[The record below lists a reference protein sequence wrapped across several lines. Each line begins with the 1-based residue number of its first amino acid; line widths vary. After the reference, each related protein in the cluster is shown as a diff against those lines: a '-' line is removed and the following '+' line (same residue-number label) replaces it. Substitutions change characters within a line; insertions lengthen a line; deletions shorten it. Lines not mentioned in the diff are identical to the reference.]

1 MPTAPLVGL
10 KVVIVGVGK
19 TLKVDALVIDIPL
32 VVTEIGP
39 VDAPAGTDVVILE
52 AFEDVT
58 TAVTPLKLTV
68 GEALKFVPVIVTVA
82 LTAPLFGVKLVMV
95 GVAKTLKLAELTIVM
110 PLVVMDIFP
119 VEVPDGT
126 TAVILE
132 EVEETTVAETPL
144 NNTTGDALKL
154 FPLIVMVAPAAPLV
168 GVKLDMLGVGN
179 TEKLDPLLIVIPF
192 TVIKIGPELAPIGT
206 LVAILDVVE
215 DDTVAAVPL
224 NDTMGVVIKF
234 VPEIFTGVPTAPL
247 RGVNPVI
254 VGISSTVKFEPLVIV
269 TPFTA
274 MEIGPVNAL
283 AGTVVVMVVAVDE
296 FTVANIPLN
305 VTEGVVLKFVPV
317 RVTIAPS
324 EPLDGLKPVKVG
336 VAKTT
341 KLAVL
346 TMVTPLTVTEIFP
359 DVAPAGTVAVILL
372 VVEAVTTAVV
382 LLNFTI

>member
-1 MPTAPLVGL
+1 
-10 KVVIVGVGK
+10 
-19 TLKVDALVIDIPL
+19 
-32 VVTEIGP
+32 
-39 VDAPAGTDVVILE
+39 
-52 AFEDVT
+52 
-58 TAVTPLKLTV
+58 
-68 GEALKFVPVIVTVA
+68 
-82 LTAPLFGVKLVMV
+82 
-95 GVAKTLKLAELTIVM
+95 
-110 PLVVMDIFP
+110 
-119 VEVPDGT
+119 
-126 TAVILE
+126 
-132 EVEETTVAETPL
+132 
-144 NNTTGDALKL
+144 
-154 FPLIVMVAPAAPLV
+154 
-168 GVKLDMLGVGN
+168 
-179 TEKLDPLLIVIPF
+179 
-192 TVIKIGPELAPIGT
+192 
-206 LVAILDVVE
+206 
-215 DDTVAAVPL
+215 
-224 NDTMGVVIKF
+224 
-234 VPEIFTGVPTAPL
+234 
-247 RGVNPVI
+247 VI

-324 EPLDGLKPVKVG
+324 EPLDGLNPVKVG